1 MNDGSQQWGDG
12 MVQSVYDDTMRQ
24 LRQLRFGENTDAET
38 KAELDRLIREM
49 QRLDPR
55 KFPGNPALLGR
66 IDAEL
71 LPQIEQLEL
80 QLRRKLDNTG
90 PAGSQIRSGS
100 QASAPAGYG
109 DAVADY
115 FRRLSKGK

>member
-1 MNDGSQQWGDG
+1 
-12 MVQSVYDDTMRQ
+12 
-24 LRQLRFGENTDAET
+24 LRFGENSDAET
-38 KAELDRLIREM
+38 KAELDRLLREM
-49 QRLDPR
+49 QQLDPR

-71 LPQIEQLEL
+71 LPQLEQLEL
-80 QLRRKLDNTG
+80 RLRRKLDSVA
-90 PAGSQIRSGS
+90 PAGSQVRSGS

-115 FRRLSKGK
+115 FRRLSKGR